1 MMEVRTEYDGI
12 FRDLIFEILT
22 VAVFKAIF
30 YIVLETFLSIC
41 CILYLLKV
49 YYVFPK
55 IHRRELL
62 YSMMM
67 LNLGQIRANIVLG
80 CNFAKYCTSILFSSK
95 RSIMSVC
102 VQIRMTNIQQAGKDV
117 IVLWYLFVMHLS
129 NFILLRR
136 QFCALL
142 VSRS

>member
-67 LNLGQIRANIVLG
+67 LNLG
-80 CNFAKYCTSILFSSK
+80 
-95 RSIMSVC
+95 
-102 VQIRMTNIQQAGKDV
+102 
-117 IVLWYLFVMHLS
+117 
-129 NFILLRR
+129 
-136 QFCALL
+136 
-142 VSRS
+142 